1 MDSLLAPETDSAL
14 VADIDSAH
22 GQTAWNGRTHSYRPA
37 PGWRDRISPR
47 VRFHDAA
54 DGDLDPV
61 TFEVLRQKLWT
72 VNLAHGDTITRISGS
87 PLLASLDFNMS
98 ILTEDAEVVLNAPY
112 VQFLNA
118 GAPLGI
124 RYILETYSGSP
135 GIDEGDIF
143 CCNDPW
149 IGACHQMDVL
159 FAAPIFVD
167 GLLFGWVANAGH
179 QYDLGGIVPGGWP
192 QNAEDVY
199 SDPIVLPPFKMVER
213 GVLRP
218 DLEALYLRQ
227 SRVPDLVALDLRA
240 QIAGAVFARDAIA
253 ALARRYRPGAV
264 KAAMRRM
271 LDQAQDSFRQKLTRI
286 PDGTWSEVRYL
297 DEALP
302 GQRTTQRTQLN
313 VTKTGDRIRVDNAG
327 TEAETPGTNGIPF
340 TSWSGSITGIISI
353 SMLYEQLFAYGGSER
368 QIDYRPT
375 PGLLTC
381 VNYPTAVSGGILQT
395 VPMMNCVQAVL
406 SRMMACDPELRG
418 DLVAPPA
425 DFMLPVLIGTDDRG
439 KYFGQAILDSFG
451 CGSGA
456 RSFGDGVDTS
466 GPTYSPLSMI
476 LNVELIEQ
484 WYPILFLYRK
494 EDADGGGA
502 GAWRGGNGVRSAI
515 TPYRAQSMTVVTNTG
530 GQCVSAQNTPG
541 LFGGLPSPAGHYLVR
556 SGTDLPEW
564 MRSSRVPAGIEELHA
579 ERTAPLRA
587 KSNGAA
593 LNEGDVMEI
602 RIGGGGGYGDP
613 LERDPAR
620 VARDVALGY
629 VSAAAASAIYGVA
642 ITPEGDV
649 AAEPTA
655 SLRQEQRDARASW
668 RAHGGA
674 DDASAAAATGEPP
687 RLVHEYIAS
696 VDQGGER
703 VLACARCGH
712 RYCGYRGSY
721 KTGALM
727 HEGPV
732 TDIPSA
738 ADPATYVDEKL
749 VLRRF
754 CCPGCHVQ
762 VCAEIAKANEPV
774 RSEMRLS

>member
-1 MDSLLAPETDSAL
+1 MDS
-14 VADIDSAH
+14 VR
-22 GQTAWNGRTHSYRPA
+22 GQIAWNGREHSYRPK
-37 PGWRDRISPR
+37 PDWRDQISPDLK
-47 VRFHDAA
+47 FHYDYDDA
-54 DGDLDPV
+54 LDPV

-72 VNLAHGDTITRISGS
+72 VNLAHGETITRISGS

-124 RYILETYSGSP
+124 RYILEKYSGSP
-135 GIDEGDIF
+135 GIEEGDIF

-159 FAAPIFVD
+159 FAAPIFID
-167 GLLFGWVANAGH
+167 GMLFGWVANAGH

-199 SDPIVLPPFKMVER
+199 SDPIVLPPFKIVER
-213 GVLRP
+213 GELRP

-240 QIAGAVFARDAIA
+240 QIAGAVLARDQIL
-253 ALARRYRPGAV
+253 ALARRYGPGTL
-264 KAAMRRM
+264 KGAMRRM
-271 LDQAQDSFRQKLTRI
+271 LDQAQESFRQKLAKI
-286 PDGTWSEVRYL
+286 PDGTWSEIRYL

-302 GQRTTQRTQLN
+302 GDRMTQRTQLN
-313 VTKTGDRIRVDNAG
+313 VTKTGDRIRVDNVG
-327 TEAETPGTNGIPF
+327 TDAQTPGTNGIPF
-340 TSWSGSITGIISI
+340 TSWSGSITGIVSV

-368 QIDYRPT
+368 QIDYEPT

-381 VNYPTAVSGGILQT
+381 VDYPTAVSGGILQAI
-395 VPMMNCVQAVL
+395 PMMNAIQAVL
-406 SRMMACDPELRG
+406 SRMMGCDDELRQ
-418 DLVAPPA
+418 DLVAPCG
-425 DFMLPVLIGTDDRG
+425 DFMLPVLIGHDDRG
-439 KYFGQAILDSFG
+439 KYFGQAILDAFG

-456 RSFGDGVDTS
+456 RSFGDGVDSS
-466 GPTYSPLSMI
+466 GPTFSPLSMI

-502 GAWRGGNGVRSAI
+502 GEWRGGGGVRSAI

-530 GQCVSAQNTPG
+530 GQCVSAQNAPG

-556 SGTDLPEW
+556 YGTDLLARVSEGV
-564 MRSSRVPAGIEELHA
+564 VPAGIEDLQA

-593 LNEGDVMEI
+593 LTSGDVMEI
-602 RIGGGGGYGDP
+602 RVGGGGGYGDP

-620 VARDVALGY
+620 VARDVTLGY
-629 VSAAAASAIYGVA
+629 VSASAASEVYGVVSAPDGSVAASSTEALRQKLRHARSSWLPASRDGDASWAAAS
-642 ITPEGDV
+642 
-649 AAEPTA
+649 
-655 SLRQEQRDARASW
+655 
-668 RAHGGA
+668 
-674 DDASAAAATGEPP
+674 GEPA
-687 RLVHEYIAS
+687 RLVHAYIAS
-696 VDQGGER
+696 ADQDGER
-703 VLACARCGH
+703 VLACTRCNH
-712 RYCGYRGSY
+712 RYCGYRGDF
-721 KTGALM
+721 KAGALM
-727 HEGPV
+727 NEAPV
-732 TDIPSA
+732 TAIPSA
-738 ADPATYVDEKL
+738 ADPAYYVDEEL

-754 CCPGCHVQ
+754 CCPGCRVQ
-762 VCAEIAKANEPV
+762 VGAEIAKLQEPV
-774 RSEMRLS
+774 RAEMRLS

>member
-1 MDSLLAPETDSAL
+1 
-14 VADIDSAH
+14 
-22 GQTAWNGRTHSYRPA
+22 
-37 PGWRDRISPR
+37 
-47 VRFHDAA
+47 
-54 DGDLDPV
+54 
-61 TFEVLRQKLWT
+61 
-72 VNLAHGDTITRISGS
+72 
-87 PLLASLDFNMS
+87 
-98 ILTEDAEVVLNAPY
+98 
-112 VQFLNA
+112 
-118 GAPLGI
+118 
-124 RYILETYSGSP
+124 
-135 GIDEGDIF
+135 
-143 CCNDPW
+143 
-149 IGACHQMDVL
+149 MDVL

-167 GLLFGWVANAGH
+167 GMLFGWVANAGH

-199 SDPIVLPPFKMVER
+199 SDPIVLPPFKIVER
-213 GVLRP
+213 GELRP

-240 QIAGAVFARDAIA
+240 QIAGAVFARDQIV
-253 ALARRYRPGAV
+253 ALARRYGADAL

-271 LDQAQDSFRQKLTRI
+271 LDQAQESFRQKLAKI
-286 PDGTWSEVRYL
+286 PDGTWSEIRYL

-302 GQRTTQRTQLN
+302 GDRTTQRTQLN
-313 VTKTGDRIRVDNAG
+313 VTKHGDRITVDNVG
-327 TEAETPGTNGIPF
+327 TDAQTPGTNGIPF
-340 TSWSGSITGIISI
+340 TSWSGSITGIISV

-381 VNYPTAVSGGILQT
+381 VDYPTAVSGGILQ
-395 VPMMNCVQAVL
+395 VIPMMNAVQAVL
-406 SRMMACDPELRG
+406 SRMMVCDPELRQ
-418 DLVAPPA
+418 DLVAPTA
-425 DFMLPVLIGTDDRG
+425 DFMLPVLIGYDDRG
-439 KYFGQAILDSFG
+439 KYFGQAILDAFG
-451 CGSGA
+451 GGSGA
-456 RSFGDGVDTS
+456 RSFGDGIDTS

-515 TPYRAQSMTVVTNTG
+515 TPYRARSMTVVTNSG

-556 SGTDLPEW
+556 TGTDLHER
-564 MRSSRVPAGIEELHA
+564 MRNRVVPAGIEELRAAH
-579 ERTAPLRA
+579 TAPLRA

-593 LNEGDVMEI
+593 LGDGDVMEV

-620 VARDVALGY
+620 VVRDVTLGY
-629 VSAAAASAIYGVA
+629 VSAEAASSIYGVSFS
-642 ITPEGDV
+642 PDSGL

-655 SLRQEQRDARASW
+655 SLRQKLREERASW
-668 RAHGGA
+668 RPVAGA
-674 DDASAAAATGEPP
+674 DDARPAPATGETP
-687 RLVHEYIAS
+687 RLVHATIEAT
-696 VDQGGER
+696 DQGGAR

-712 RYCGYRGSY
+712 RYCGYRGNY
-721 KTGALM
+721 KIGALM
-727 HEGPV
+727 DEAPI
-732 TDIPSA
+732 TTIPSA
-738 ADPATYVDEKL
+738 ADPAYYVDEKL

-762 VCAEIAKANEPV
+762 VCAEITKADEPV
-774 RSEMRLS
+774 VSEMRLS

>member
-1 MDSLLAPETDSAL
+1 MEASQKQTD
-14 VADIDSAH
+14 
-22 GQTAWNGRTHSYRPA
+22 WNGRTHSYRPSA
-37 PGWRDRISPR
+37 NWRDRISAK
-47 VRFHDAA
+47 VRLHRDTTAA
-54 DGDLDPV
+54 LDPV

-72 VNLAHGDTITRISGS
+72 VNMAHGDTIVRISGS

-98 ILTEDAEVVLNAPY
+98 ILTEDAEVVINAPY

-124 RYILETYSGSP
+124 RYIMETYSGSP

-159 FAAPIFVD
+159 FAAPIFID
-167 GLLFGWVANAGH
+167 GQLFGWVANAGH

-199 SDPIVLPPFKMVER
+199 SDPIVLPPFKMVEK

-240 QIAGAVFARDAIA
+240 QIAGVVFARDQIVS
-253 ALARRYRPGAV
+253 LAKRYGPEAV

-271 LDQAQDSFRQKLTRI
+271 LDQAQESFREKLTRL

-302 GQRTTQRTQLN
+302 GDRTTQRTQLN
-313 VTKTGDRIRVDNAG
+313 VTKKGDRIIVDNNGSDAQ
-327 TEAETPGTNGIPF
+327 TPGTNGIPF
-340 TSWSGSITGIISI
+340 TSWSGSITGIISV

-368 QIDYRPT
+368 QIDYEPT

-381 VNYPTAVSGGILQT
+381 VDYPTAVSGGILQAI
-395 VPMMNCVQAVL
+395 PMMNAIQAVL
-406 SRMMACDPELRG
+406 SRMMACDPDLRN
-418 DLVAPPA
+418 DLVAPCA
-425 DFMLPVLIGTDDRG
+425 DFMLPVLIGYDDRG
-439 KYFGQAILDSFG
+439 KYFGQAILDAFG
-451 CGSGA
+451 GGSGA

-466 GPTYSPLSMI
+466 GPTFSPLSMV

-494 EDADGGGA
+494 EDTDGGGA
-502 GAWRGGNGVRSAI
+502 GTWRGGGGVRSGI

-530 GQCVSAQNTPG
+530 GQCVSAQNSPG

-556 SGTDLPEW
+556 YGTDLLER
-564 MRSSRVPAGIEELHA
+564 MKASIVPGGIDELEA
-579 ERTAPLRA
+579 ARTEPLRA

-593 LNEGDVMEI
+593 IVEGDVLEI
-602 RIGGGGGYGDP
+602 RVGGGGGYGDP
-613 LERDPAR
+613 LEREPAH
-620 VARDVALGY
+620 VVRDVRLGY
-629 VSAAAASAIYGVA
+629 VSAEGAESVHGVA
-642 ITPEGDV
+642 L
-649 AAEPTA
+649 AADGSLDADATA
-655 SLRQEQRDARASW
+655 ALRRTLLAARAAW
-668 RAHGGA
+668 RSGDGE
-674 DDASAAAATGEPP
+674 DASPVSPATGAPP
-687 RLVHEYIAS
+687 RLVHAYIAS
-696 VDQGGER
+696 TDQDGER
-703 VLACARCGH
+703 VLACDRCGH
-712 RYCGYRGSY
+712 RYCGHGGNY
-721 KTGALM
+721 KAAALLD
-727 HEGPV
+727 ESPV
-732 TDIPSA
+732 MTIPSA
-738 ADPATYVDEKL
+738 ADPAFYVDEPL
-749 VLRRF
+749 VLRRY

-762 VCAEIAKANEPV
+762 VCAEIEKAAEPV
-774 RSEMRLS
+774 QVEMRLA